1 MLKPLELLTIHSSSS
16 YTIID
21 FPWIASVIVIVVL
34 LVVSVRIVAIIVPTS
49 YCYHKRRNRFNPN
62 LHHVYEDP
70 KPNLRTKGN
79 LAYGHVQQSTELEGV
94 IYEEPDGIKPEP
106 QTQGNMAYGHVQFR
120 Q

>member
-1 MLKPLELLTIHSSSS
+1 MLLI
-16 YTIID
+16 
-21 FPWIASVIVIVVL
+21 
-34 LVVSVRIVAIIVPTS
+34 VSVGVVAIIVPTS

-70 KPNLRTKGN
+70 ANVKPNLRTKDN

-94 IYEEPDGIKPEP
+94 IYEEPEDIKPDP
-106 QTQGNMAYGHVQFR
+106 QTQGNTAYGHVQFR